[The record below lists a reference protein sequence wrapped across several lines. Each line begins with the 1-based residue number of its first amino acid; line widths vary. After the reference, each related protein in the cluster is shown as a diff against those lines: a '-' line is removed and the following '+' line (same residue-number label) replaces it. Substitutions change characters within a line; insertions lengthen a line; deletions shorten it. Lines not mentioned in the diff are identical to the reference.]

1 MFPSAIATS
10 VLLALSLVLQPT
22 SVGAGL
28 IYYNGPSCNQGSSAV
43 LPCDGSC
50 QTFRGQSFYVR
61 HFTTLMLS
69 ESRTANACQQVQP
82 GSGLHC
88 VTLYPDD
95 GCPTGL
101 EELIEH
107 SRDAQCTNVNSGIVP
122 RSFRCS
128 ESNLCI
134 SS

>member
-1 MFPSAIATS
+1 MRRKLPTLPRPI
-10 VLLALSLVLQPT
+10 VLR
-22 SVGAGL
+22 GL
-28 IYYNGPSCNQGSSAV
+28 LYNAQ
-43 LPCDGSC
+43 LP
-50 QTFRGQSFYVR
+50 
-61 HFTTLMLS
+61 
-69 ESRTANACQQVQP
+69 ESRTANTCQQVQP